1 MTTETYT
8 FDLAREIERKSRFLR
23 VGLSVEEALN
33 LPILAYFLFNGILHL
48 PASIA
53 KPIGDAATV
62 FFGFAL
68 LWMVI
73 RNRFQV
79 HWELWTC
86 RILALMTLE
95 AVCSVL
101 WSVQPLLTLVYPCA
115 ISILVFFYLNYLLSH
130 FSPYRIART
139 MIWVLGVELAFSIA
153 VSLALPSVGIDSGQD
168 DPSNAG
174 AWQGIFAQKN
184 QLGIA
189 TVLAVAVALGFRP
202 RTKMDRVWRAAVILL
217 AVSTAAGSQSR
228 EAWVTI
234 AVEMTLALFLT
245 VLRGCSLRLQRL
257 LTITGILISSA
268 TLCLAY
274 MQLDALLAI
283 LGRSKTASGRTY
295 IWRGA
300 LLLIRRRPWLG
311 YGVYGIWHTPIAREI
326 IAYAGWNVPSS
337 HNNYLEILLYYGFVG
352 LGLYLLLVLT
362 SAMNAARAFATGR
375 LPVAVP
381 GMLIVAG
388 VIVLGIASPV
398 TTYYP
403 SAALLLLCVYSSQL
417 EQELQRPKAARS
429 YAIN

>member
-8 FDLAREIERKSRFLR
+8 LDLAREIGRKSRFLR
-23 VGLSVEEALN
+23 MGLSVEEALN
-33 LPILAYFLFNGILHL
+33 LPILAYFLFNGILNL
-48 PASIA
+48 PGSIA
-53 KPIGDAATV
+53 KPIQDAATV
-62 FFGFAL
+62 CFGCAL

-95 AVCSVL
+95 AACSVL
-101 WSVQPLLTLVYPCA
+101 WSVQPLLALVYPCA
-115 ISILVFFYLNYLLSH
+115 ISILVFFYLNFLLSH
-130 FSPYRIART
+130 FSPYRMART

-153 VSLALPSVGIDSGQD
+153 VSLTLPSVGIDSGKD

-174 AWQGIFAQKN
+174 AWQGVFAQKN

-202 RTKMDRVWRAAVILL
+202 RTKTDRVWRAAVIAL
-217 AVSTAAGSQSR
+217 AVVAAAGSRSR
-228 EAWVTI
+228 EAWI
-234 AVEMTLALFLT
+234 AIVAEMTLALFLT
-245 VLRGCSLRLQRL
+245 VLRGCNLRLQQL
-257 LTITGILISSA
+257 LTITGILLSSA
-268 TLCLAY
+268 ALCLGY
-274 MQLDALLAI
+274 MHLDTLLAL

-326 IAYAGWNVPSS
+326 VAYAGWNVPSS
-337 HNNYLEILLYYGFVG
+337 HNNFLEILLYYGLVG
-352 LGLYLLLVLT
+352 LGLFLLLLLAAAVNT
-362 SAMNAARAFATGR
+362 ARAFATGR
-375 LPVAVP
+375 LPVAASV
-381 GMLIVAG
+381 MLISSG
-388 VIVLGIASPV
+388 SMVLSFASPV

-403 SAALLLLCVYSSQL
+403 SAALLLLSVYISQL
-417 EQELQRPKAARS
+417 EQQLQRPTEERS
-429 YAIN
+429 YPIN

>member
-8 FDLAREIERKSRFLR
+8 NELAPGIGGNSRFLSL
-23 VGLSVEEALN
+23 GLSVEEALN
-33 LPILAYFLFNGILHL
+33 LPILAYFSFNGILNL

-53 KPIGDAATV
+53 KPIQAAATLW
-62 FFGFAL
+62 FGFAL

-101 WSVQPLLTLVYPCA
+101 WSVQPPLTLVYPCV

-130 FSPYRIART
+130 FSPYRMART
-139 MIWVLGVELAFSIA
+139 MIWVLGAELAFSIA
-153 VSLALPSVGIDSGQD
+153 VSLTLPSVGIDSGKD

-202 RTKMDRVWRAAVILL
+202 RSKTDRIWRAAVILL
-217 AVSTAAGSQSR
+217 AVLAAAGSRSR
-228 EAWVTI
+228 EAWISIVVEI
-234 AVEMTLALFLT
+234 ALALFLT
-245 VLRGCSLRLQRL
+245 VLRGCNLRLQRL
-257 LTITGILISSA
+257 LTITGMLFSSA
-268 TLCLAY
+268 ALCLAY
-274 MQLDALLAI
+274 THLDTLLAR
-283 LGRSKTASGRTY
+283 LGRSKTVSGRTY
-295 IWRGA
+295 IWQGA

-311 YGVYGIWHTPIAREI
+311 YGVYGIWHTPTAWVVVS
-326 IAYAGWNVPSS
+326 YAGWNVTSS
-337 HNNYLEILLYYGFVG
+337 HNNYLEILLYHGFVG
-352 LGLYLLLVLT
+352 LGLYLLLLSMFCVNT
-362 SAMNAARAFATGR
+362 ARAFATGR
-375 LPVAVP
+375 LPVAAS

-388 VIVLGIASPV
+388 IIVLSFASP
-398 TTYYP
+398 TTVYYP
-403 SAALLLLCVYSSQL
+403 SAALLLLTVYCGQL
-417 EQELQRPKAARS
+417 EQKLAA
-429 YAIN
+429 N